1 MYNSNISD
9 KVELFM
15 SPEEQKVEF
24 RQEKCLLVEGVAVEE
39 NFENLLGKDID
50 FEEFMF
56 GRNQPS
62 NYKCSGP
69 CMD

>member
-1 MYNSNISD
+1 M
-9 KVELFM
+9 
-15 SPEEQKVEF
+15 EF
-24 RQEKCLLVEGVAVEE
+24 RQEKCVLVEGVAVEE

-50 FEEFMF
+50 FEAFIF
-56 GRNQPS
+56 GRNQSS